1 MSGVQGMHRSAESR
15 RTARDRIWQSMRI
28 LRRFALSDL
37 AATAEAGTANCLK
50 YASGLCAC
58 GVLSVVTP
66 RATGKKGG
74 HITFALVRDL
84 GPKAPRLRADGT
96 TYDPN
101 AQAVLPGGMAH
112 ASKRMGAAS

>member
-1 MSGVQGMHRSAESR
+1 MSGVKGMHRTVETH

-28 LRRFALSDL
+28 LRRFTLVDL
-37 AATAEAGTANCLK
+37 AATAEAGAANCLK

-58 GVLSVVTP
+58 GVLRVVTP

-74 HITFALVRDL
+74 HITFALLRDL

-101 AQAVLPGGMAH
+101 AEAVLAGDHSQAG
-112 ASKRMGAAS
+112 RAAA